1 MVRGGTSDRDRAAH
15 ARDSGDSVRARA
27 AGPLLMIPSLAI
39 HVGTV
44 VAFFAG
50 FGMGWWWRGWRDRE
64 LATELLAR
72 SEEHDRDRR
81 IKFPCGRRSR

>member
-1 MVRGGTSDRDRAAH
+1 
-15 ARDSGDSVRARA
+15 
-27 AGPLLMIPSLAI
+27 MIPSLAI

-72 SEEHDRDRR
+72 SEEHNRE
-81 IKFPCGRRSR
+81 